1 MSKSARVQYCCGA
14 VCSVVAM
21 GRARRAGGYLQREVT
36 ARGRRIWPD
45 TFRRVREQ
53 CGRDATIASGM

>member
-21 GRARRAGGYLQREVT
+21 GRARRAGGYVQREVT

-45 TFRRVREQ
+45 KQASVSRENAAAA
-53 CGRDATIASGM
+53 CHDS

>member
-1 MSKSARVQYCCGA
+1 MSKSARVQFCCGA

-21 GRARRAGGYLQREVT
+21 GRARRAGGYVQREVT

-45 TFRRVREQ
+45 TFRQCVSREQ
-53 CGRDATIASGM
+53 CGHDLPR